1 MKSLYVTRGKVAI
14 KEDAAKNETSNGIIY
29 QEKDSPVHG
38 TGAVYSIGMPRI
50 LSNGTEVPLGIEV
63 GTKVLFSKKEGYS
76 TFAGYTILNQEH
88 VLGVVGETD

>member
-1 MKSLYVTRGKVAI
+1 MSSLYVTRGKIAI

-29 QEKDSPVHG
+29 QDKESKVHG
-38 TGAVYSIGMPRI
+38 IGVVHSIGFPRV
-50 LSNGTEVPLGIEV
+50 LSNGTEVPLDIKP

-76 TFAGYTILNQEH
+76 AFGGFIILNQEY

>member
-1 MKSLYVTRGKVAI
+1 MSSLYVTRGKVAI

-50 LSNGTEVPLGIEV
+50 LSNGTEVPLDIEV